1 MIFRG
6 ECPVRISRLQVE
18 GFRSIKSIDVSLPQV
33 CALVGPNN
41 AGKSNILEAIRRV
54 LGSEY
59 GPRAATFAEDDVH
72 RRDPDGDIEICLTF
86 DRPIEYRKLQK
97 ADPVGI
103 ETLKFC
109 WTRYKVG
116 ERKGQ
121 RRLEQTCLK
130 QDGAQPTVQTTYGK
144 TGQRPSFEPVVGV
157 PAEVR
162 EQIPFIH
169 IGIDR
174 SLKEQLP
181 SARWSLLRR
190 IFEDINRGLNT
201 QRQQVEVP
209 ARNGGTELVGRV
221 DRFRALM
228 AEAMGLLRTK
238 EFEDLEAAIKKHA
251 LEQLGLDDEDGAI
264 DLYFTPM
271 ETMDFYKSLDL
282 VVREGDFSLS
292 ATEMGGGMQNAIV
305 LAVLRAFEETRR
317 QGAIILIEEPEMFL
331 HPQMQRSLYA
341 AIERL
346 GETNQVIYSTH
357 SPHFVSIPDYRNVA
371 IVRKDP
377 ERGTVVEQSNLEA
390 TDARLEKLR
399 QSIDS
404 ERGELFFAKRVL
416 VVEGDTEKLV
426 IPAFAERERIGLDA
440 AGGTIVEAGGK
451 RALMDFAE
459 LAISFGIP
467 TGIVYDRE
475 SSEIADKKEEA
486 EYNTRLDAMATPD
499 GSVMVWCLDPDYE
512 TATQAEVGEAKYREI
527 MDRYPPSVYGKGKPR
542 RARLAATDAEMRAP
556 QPLLEAIKWLGA
568 VKPPKPREPRPPTQE
583 DLDWE
588 AAAPPGWDVATRD
601 TP

>member
-1 MIFRG
+1 
-6 ECPVRISRLQVE
+6 VRITRLQIE
-18 GFRSIKSIDVSLPQV
+18 GFRSIKAIDVQLPQV

-41 AGKSNILEAIRRV
+41 AGKSNVLEAIRRV

-59 GPRAATFAEDDVH
+59 GPRTGTFAEDDVH
-72 RRDPDGDIEICLTF
+72 RRDTDGKIEICLTF
-86 DRPIEYRKLQK
+86 DKPIEYRKLQK

-103 ETLKFC
+103 DTLKFC

-116 ERKGQ
+116 EKKGQ

-130 QDGAQPTVQTTYGK
+130 EGGAVPMVQSSYGGP
-144 TGQRPSFEPVVGV
+144 GQRPKFEPVVGV
-157 PAEVR
+157 PPEVR
-162 EQIPFIH
+162 DQIPFIH
-169 IGIDR
+169 IGIER

-190 IFEDINRGLNT
+190 IFEDINRGLNMPG
-201 QRQQVEVP
+201 QKVERP
-209 ARNGGTELVGRV
+209 SAEGPPELVGRV
-221 DRFRALM
+221 DRFRELM
-228 AEAMGLLRTK
+228 AEAMDLLRTK
-238 EFEDLEAAIKKHA
+238 DFNELEAAIKKHA
-251 LEQLGLDDEDGAI
+251 LEQLGLEDEDGAI

-331 HPQMQRSLYA
+331 HPQMQRSLYSV
-341 AIERL
+341 IERL
-346 GETNQVIYSTH
+346 GETNQVIYTTH
-357 SPHFVSIPDYRNVA
+357 SPHFVSVPDYRNVA
-371 IVRKDP
+371 IVRKNP
-377 ERGTVVEQSNLEA
+377 ELGTYVAQSKLEA

-404 ERGELFFAKRVL
+404 ERSELFFAKRVL

-426 IPAFAERERIGLDA
+426 IPAFAGREGIDLDA
-440 AGGTIVEAGGK
+440 SGGTVVEAGGK
-451 RALMDFAE
+451 RALIDFAE
-459 LAISFGIP
+459 LATSFGIP

-475 SSEIADKKEEA
+475 SKEIADKREEA
-486 EYNTRLDAMATPD
+486 EYNARLDRMATAD
-499 GSVMVWCLDPDYE
+499 GKVKVWCIDPDYE
-512 TATQAEVGEAKYREI
+512 AAAQAQVGEAKYREI
-527 MDRYPPSVYGKGKPR
+527 MDRYPPSIYGKGKAR
-542 RARLAATDAEMRAP
+542 RARMAATDAELLPPP
-556 QPLLEAIKWLGA
+556 QLLEAIKWLGG
-568 VKPPKPREPRPPTQE
+568 VKPKSAREPRPPSRD

-588 AAAPPGWDVATRD
+588 AAAPR
-601 TP
+601 

>member
-1 MIFRG
+1 M
-6 ECPVRISRLQVE
+6 RITRLQVQ

-59 GPRAATFAEDDVH
+59 GPRAASFTEDDVY
-72 RRDPDGDIEICLTF
+72 RRDPEGDIEICLTF
-86 DRPIEYRKLQK
+86 DKPLEYRKLQK

-103 ETLKFC
+103 DALKFC
-109 WTRYKVG
+109 WTRYKVS
-116 ERKGQ
+116 EKRGQ
-121 RRLEQTCLK
+121 RRLEQTCLRE
-130 QDGAQPTVQTTYGK
+130 DGKVPSVQSTYGRP
-144 TGQRPSFEPVVGV
+144 GQRPNFEPVLSI
-157 PAEVR
+157 PSEIR
-162 EQIPFIH
+162 DQIPFIH

-181 SARWSLLRR
+181 TARWSLLRR
-190 IFEDINRGLNT
+190 IFEDINRRLNSPGEKVAVT
-201 QRQQVEVP
+201 SAEGQP
-209 ARNGGTELVGRV
+209 ELVGRV

-228 AEAMGLLRTK
+228 AEAMELLRTQDFK
-238 EFEDLEAAIKKHA
+238 DLEAAIKKHA
-251 LEQLGLDDEDGAI
+251 LEQLGLDNEDDAI

-282 VVREGDFSLS
+282 VVREGDFSVS

-331 HPQMQRSLYA
+331 HPQMQRSLYS

-346 GETNQVIYSTH
+346 GQSNQVIYTTH
-357 SPHFVSIPDYRNVA
+357 SPHFVSVPDYRNVA
-371 IVRKDP
+371 LIRKEP
-377 ERGTVVEQSNLEA
+377 ESGTVVAQSDLEA

-416 VVEGDTEKLV
+416 VVEGATEKLV
-426 IPAFAERERIGLDA
+426 IPAYAEREGIDLDA
-440 AGGTIVEAGGK
+440 AGGTVVEAGGK
-451 RALMDFAE
+451 RALIDFAE

-467 TGIVYDRE
+467 TGIIYDRE
-475 SSEIADKKEEA
+475 STEIADKKQEA
-486 EYNTRLDAMATPD
+486 EYNVRLDKMATAD
-499 GSVMVWCLDPDYE
+499 GNVKVWCLNPDYE
-512 TATQAEVGEAKYREI
+512 TTAQAGVGEAKYREI
-527 MDRYPPSVYGKGKPR
+527 LDRYPPSIFGKSKAR
-542 RARLAATDAEMRAP
+542 RARMAATDPEMLP
-556 QPLLEAIKWLGA
+556 PPELLEAIKWLGST
-568 VKPPKPREPRPPTQE
+568 KPRKRREPSMPKQD
-583 DLDWE
+583 DLGWE
-588 AAAPPGWDVATRD
+588 AAAPR
-601 TP
+601 